1 MRISISTAVTA
12 TGLALIAGVLLTLL
26 TGAEALNR
34 LKVNGP
40 IYEDIIYSKD
50 LIADILPPPLYVI
63 ESYALA
69 NESTLHPDTLTVN
82 APRVKVLKEQ
92 YEERR
97 AYWKTTRLPDVLK
110 TKLLDDVLV
119 KGDDFWREMQGV
131 TLPALQANDRN
142 AIVASLSALRV
153 KFHRHEAA
161 VNELVEMGNLFGK
174 EKEAYAASQTSLL
187 QGASYGLGVFLIVL
201 CLASTLFTRR
211 RAIRPLGDMTEA
223 MTRMASGDLKDEP
236 PHLAR
241 QDEIG
246 AMAKALAIFR
256 DAGLSKRRLESEAE
270 EARQLSDRER
280 QQRERERL
288 ADADALRFAVE
299 QLGGG
304 LSQLAIGD
312 LSRSLDQP
320 FHPRFETLRKNFN
333 ESISTLRLTLRDVL
347 LETDH
352 LNRQGQDLRG
362 GADNL
367 ARRTEQQAAA
377 LEETAAALEQ
387 VTSTGKASVARIEDT
402 RNLVKDARTA
412 AVQSSA
418 VVGKAISAMH
428 RIETSSGE
436 IGSIIGTIEN
446 IAFQTNLLA
455 LNAGVEA
462 ARAGEAG
469 KGFAVVAQ
477 EVRELAQRSASAAK
491 DIKGLISTSNTQVQE
506 GVELVG
512 ETGRALE
519 TIVAEVQEINR
530 HVMAIVEA
538 AQEQSSGLQQIN
550 TAVNQMDQD
559 TQKNAAMVEETTA
572 ASHGLAREASSLN
585 QLLGQFKLSAT
596 FEAPIR
602 AATPAERPA
611 ASPARALGRKLATAF
626 SGNAAVKQDW
636 VEF

>member
-1 MRISISTAVTA
+1 MRISISAAVTA
-12 TGLALIAGVLLTLL
+12 TGIALIAGVLVTLV
-26 TGAEALNR
+26 TGAGALNR

-69 NESTLHPDTLTVN
+69 NESTLHPDTLAVN

-131 TLPALQANDRN
+131 TLPALQANDRE
-142 AIVASLSALRV
+142 ALFKSLSALRI

-161 VNELVEMGNLFGK
+161 VNELVEMGNVFGK
-174 EKEAYAASQTSLL
+174 EKEVYAASQTSLL

-246 AMAKALAIFR
+246 AMAKALAVFR
-256 DAGLSKRRLESEAE
+256 DAGLAKRQLETEAE
-270 EARQLSDRER
+270 DARHLSDRER

-347 LETDH
+347 SETDH

-428 RIETSSGE
+428 RIETASGE

-477 EVRELAQRSASAAK
+477 EVRELAQRSAAAANE
-491 DIKGLISTSNTQVQE
+491 IKQLVARSGQEVTGGVDLVQSTGTVLAEIEAVVSRIDLNIDSIATAAREQSVGLS
-506 GVELVG
+506 
-512 ETGRALE
+512 
-519 TIVAEVQEINR
+519 EINTS
-530 HVMAIVEA
+530 V
-538 AQEQSSGLQQIN
+538 N
-550 TAVNQMDQD
+550 TLDQM
-559 TQKNAAMVEETTA
+559 TQHNAAMVEET
-572 ASHGLAREASSLN
+572 N
-585 QLLGQFKLSAT
+585 
-596 FEAPIR
+596 
-602 AATPAERPA
+602 AATQNLAEA
-611 ASPARALGRKLATAF
+611 AHTLATLAGRF
-626 SGNAAVKQDW
+626 HIGGNGQAAMRHAA
-636 VEF
+636 

>member
-69 NESTLHPDTLTVN
+69 NESTLHPDTLAVN
-82 APRVKVLKEQ
+82 APRMKVLKEQ

-97 AYWKTTRLPDVLK
+97 AYWKTTTLPDVLK

-119 KGDDFWREMQGV
+119 KGDDFWREMLGV
-131 TLPALQANDRN
+131 TLPALQANDRD
-142 AIVASLSALRV
+142 AIVASLSALRI

-161 VNELVEMGNLFGK
+161 VNELVEMGNVFGK
-174 EKEAYAASQTSLL
+174 EKEAYAASQTGLL
-187 QGASYGLGVFLIVL
+187 QGASYGLGIFLILL
-201 CLASTLFTRR
+201 CIASTLFTRR
-211 RAIRPLGDMTEA
+211 RAIRPLNDMTNA
-223 MTRMASGDLKDEP
+223 MTKMADGDLKDEP

-246 AMAKALAIFR
+246 AMAKALAVFR
-256 DAGLSKRRLESEAE
+256 DAGLAKRQLETEAE
-270 EARQLSDRER
+270 DARQLSDRER

-347 LETDH
+347 SETDH

-387 VTSTGKASVARIEDT
+387 VTSTGKASVARIEDART
-402 RNLVKDARTA
+402 LVKDARNA
-412 AVQSSA
+412 AVHSSQ
-418 VVGKAISAMH
+418 VVGKAISAMQ
-428 RIETSSGE
+428 RIETASGE
-436 IGSIIGTIEN
+436 IGSIIGAIEN

-477 EVRELAQRSASAAK
+477 EVRELAQRSAAAANE
-491 DIKGLISTSNTQVQE
+491 IKQLVAKSGQEVAGGVDLVQSTGTVLAEIEAIVSRIDLNIDSIATAAREQSVGLS
-506 GVELVG
+506 
-512 ETGRALE
+512 
-519 TIVAEVQEINR
+519 EINTS
-530 HVMAIVEA
+530 V
-538 AQEQSSGLQQIN
+538 N
-550 TAVNQMDQD
+550 TLDQM
-559 TQKNAAMVEETTA
+559 TQHNAAMVEETNA
-572 ASHGLAREASSLN
+572 ATQNLAEAARTLASLAGRFDIGAN
-585 QLLGQFKLSAT
+585 GPAAT
-596 FEAPIR
+596 RR
-602 AATPAERPA
+602 AA
-611 ASPARALGRKLATAF
+611 
-626 SGNAAVKQDW
+626 
-636 VEF
+636 

>member
-201 CLASTLFTRR
+201 CIASTLFTRR

-256 DAGLSKRRLESEAE
+256 DAGLAKRQLETEAE
-270 EARQLSDRER
+270 DARQSSDRER

-347 LETDH
+347 SETDH

-428 RIETSSGE
+428 RIETASGE

-477 EVRELAQRSASAAK
+477 EVRELAQRSAAAANE
-491 DIKGLISTSNTQVQE
+491 IKQLVAKSGQEVTGGVDLVQSTGTVLAEIEAAVSRIDLNIDSIATAAREQSVGLS
-506 GVELVG
+506 
-512 ETGRALE
+512 
-519 TIVAEVQEINR
+519 EINTS
-530 HVMAIVEA
+530 V
-538 AQEQSSGLQQIN
+538 N
-550 TAVNQMDQD
+550 TLDQM
-559 TQKNAAMVEETTA
+559 TQHNAAMVEETNA
-572 ASHGLAREASSLN
+572 ATQNLAEAARTLASLAGRFDIGAN
-585 QLLGQFKLSAT
+585 GPAAT
-596 FEAPIR
+596 RR
-602 AATPAERPA
+602 AA
-611 ASPARALGRKLATAF
+611 
-626 SGNAAVKQDW
+626 
-636 VEF
+636 

>member
-69 NESTLHPDTLTVN
+69 NESTLHPDTLAVN
-82 APRVKVLKEQ
+82 APRMKVLKEQ

-142 AIVASLSALRV
+142 AILASLSALRV

-161 VNELVEMGNLFGK
+161 VNELVEMGNVFGK

-387 VTSTGKASVARIEDT
+387 VTSTGKASVARIEET

-477 EVRELAQRSASAAK
+477 EVRELAQRSAAAANE
-491 DIKGLISTSNTQVQE
+491 IKQLVARSGQEVTGGVDLVQSTGAVLAEIEAVVSRIDLNIDSIATAAREQSVGLS
-506 GVELVG
+506 
-512 ETGRALE
+512 
-519 TIVAEVQEINR
+519 EINTS
-530 HVMAIVEA
+530 V
-538 AQEQSSGLQQIN
+538 N
-550 TAVNQMDQD
+550 TLDQM
-559 TQKNAAMVEETTA
+559 TQHNAAMVEETNA
-572 ASHGLAREASSLN
+572 ATQNLAEAARTLASLAGRFDIGAN
-585 QLLGQFKLSAT
+585 GPAAT
-596 FEAPIR
+596 RR
-602 AATPAERPA
+602 AA
-611 ASPARALGRKLATAF
+611 
-626 SGNAAVKQDW
+626 
-636 VEF
+636 

>member
-69 NESTLHPDTLTVN
+69 NESTLHPDTLAVN

-142 AIVASLSALRV
+142 AIVASLSALRI
-153 KFHRHEAA
+153 KFHCHEAA
-161 VNELVEMGNLFGK
+161 VNELVEMGNVFGK

-187 QGASYGLGVFLIVL
+187 QGASYGLGVFLILL
-201 CLASTLFTRR
+201 CIASTLFTRR

-246 AMAKALAIFR
+246 AMAKALAVFR
-256 DAGLSKRRLESEAE
+256 DAGLAKRQLETEAE
-270 EARQLSDRER
+270 DARQLSDRER

-288 ADADALRFAVE
+288 TDADALRFAVE

-347 LETDH
+347 SETDH

-428 RIETSSGE
+428 RIETASGE

-477 EVRELAQRSASAAK
+477 EVRELAQRSAAAANE
-491 DIKGLISTSNTQVQE
+491 IKLLVARSGQEVTGGVDLVQSTGVVLAEIEAVVSRIDLNIDSIATAAREQSVGLS
-506 GVELVG
+506 
-512 ETGRALE
+512 
-519 TIVAEVQEINR
+519 EINTS
-530 HVMAIVEA
+530 V
-538 AQEQSSGLQQIN
+538 N
-550 TAVNQMDQD
+550 TLDQM
-559 TQKNAAMVEETTA
+559 TQHNAAMVEET
-572 ASHGLAREASSLN
+572 N
-585 QLLGQFKLSAT
+585 
-596 FEAPIR
+596 
-602 AATPAERPA
+602 AATQNLAEA
-611 ASPARALGRKLATAF
+611 AHTLATLAGRF
-626 SGNAAVKQDW
+626 HIGGNGQAAMRHAA
-636 VEF
+636 

>member
-69 NESTLHPDTLTVN
+69 NESTLHPDTLAVN

-131 TLPALQANDRN
+131 TLPALEANDRN

-246 AMAKALAIFR
+246 AMAKALAVFR
-256 DAGLSKRRLESEAE
+256 DAGLAKRQLETEAE
-270 EARQLSDRER
+270 NARQLSDRER

-347 LETDH
+347 SETDH

-428 RIETSSGE
+428 RIETASGE

-477 EVRELAQRSASAAK
+477 EVRELAQRSAAAANE
-491 DIKGLISTSNTQVQE
+491 IKQLVARSGQEVTGGVDLVQSTGAVLAEIEAVVSRIDLNIDSIATAAREQSVGLS
-506 GVELVG
+506 
-512 ETGRALE
+512 
-519 TIVAEVQEINR
+519 EINTS
-530 HVMAIVEA
+530 V
-538 AQEQSSGLQQIN
+538 N
-550 TAVNQMDQD
+550 TLDQM
-559 TQKNAAMVEETTA
+559 TQHNAAMVEET
-572 ASHGLAREASSLN
+572 N
-585 QLLGQFKLSAT
+585 
-596 FEAPIR
+596 
-602 AATPAERPA
+602 AATQNLAEA
-611 ASPARALGRKLATAF
+611 AHALATLAGRF
-626 SGNAAVKQDW
+626 HIGGNEQAAMRHAA
-636 VEF
+636 

>member
-69 NESTLHPDTLTVN
+69 NESTLHPDTLAVN

-142 AIVASLSALRV
+142 AILASLSALRV

-161 VNELVEMGNLFGK
+161 VNELVEMGNVFGK

-211 RAIRPLGDMTEA
+211 RAIRPLGNMTEA

-246 AMAKALAIFR
+246 AMAKALAVFR
-256 DAGLSKRRLESEAE
+256 DAGLAKRQLETEAE
-270 EARQLSDRER
+270 DARQLSDRER

-347 LETDH
+347 SETDH

-362 GADNL
+362 GAENL

-387 VTSTGKASVARIEDT
+387 VTSTGKASVERIEDART
-402 RNLVKDARTA
+402 LVKDARNA
-412 AVQSSA
+412 AVHSSQ
-418 VVGKAISAMH
+418 VVGKAISAMQ
-428 RIETSSGE
+428 RIETASGE
-436 IGSIIGTIEN
+436 IGSIIGAIEN

-477 EVRELAQRSASAAK
+477 EVRELAQRSAAAANE
-491 DIKGLISTSNTQVQE
+491 IKQLVAKSGQEVAGGVDLVQSTGAVLAEIEAVVSRIDLNIDSIATAAREQSVGLS
-506 GVELVG
+506 
-512 ETGRALE
+512 
-519 TIVAEVQEINR
+519 EINTS
-530 HVMAIVEA
+530 V
-538 AQEQSSGLQQIN
+538 N
-550 TAVNQMDQD
+550 TLDQM
-559 TQKNAAMVEETTA
+559 TQHNAAMVEETNAATQNLAETA
-572 ASHGLAREASSLN
+572 RTLASLAGRFDIGAN
-585 QLLGQFKLSAT
+585 GPAAT
-596 FEAPIR
+596 RR
-602 AATPAERPA
+602 AA
-611 ASPARALGRKLATAF
+611 
-626 SGNAAVKQDW
+626 
-636 VEF
+636 

>member
-69 NESTLHPDTLTVN
+69 NESTLHPDTLAVN

-223 MTRMASGDLKDEP
+223 MTRMASGDLKEEP

-256 DAGLSKRRLESEAE
+256 DAGIAKRQLETEAE
-270 EARQLSDRER
+270 DARQLSDRER

-347 LETDH
+347 SETDH

-428 RIETSSGE
+428 RIETASGE

-477 EVRELAQRSASAAK
+477 EVRELAQRSAAAANE
-491 DIKGLISTSNTQVQE
+491 IKQLVARSGQEVTGGVDLVQSTGVVLAEIEAVVSRIDLNIDSIATAAREQSVGLS
-506 GVELVG
+506 
-512 ETGRALE
+512 
-519 TIVAEVQEINR
+519 EINTS
-530 HVMAIVEA
+530 V
-538 AQEQSSGLQQIN
+538 N
-550 TAVNQMDQD
+550 TLDQM
-559 TQKNAAMVEETTA
+559 TQHNAAMVEET
-572 ASHGLAREASSLN
+572 N
-585 QLLGQFKLSAT
+585 
-596 FEAPIR
+596 
-602 AATPAERPA
+602 AATQNLAEA
-611 ASPARALGRKLATAF
+611 AHTLATLAGRF
-626 SGNAAVKQDW
+626 HIGGNGQAAMRHAA
-636 VEF
+636 

>member
-69 NESTLHPDTLTVN
+69 NESTLHPDTLAVN
-82 APRVKVLKEQ
+82 APRMKVLKEQ

-97 AYWKTTRLPDVLK
+97 AYWKTTTLPDVLK

-119 KGDDFWREMQGV
+119 KGDDFWREMLGV
-131 TLPALQANDRN
+131 TLPALQANDRD
-142 AIVASLSALRV
+142 AIVASLSALRI

-161 VNELVEMGNLFGK
+161 VNELVEMGNVFGK
-174 EKEAYAASQTSLL
+174 VKEAYAASQTGLL
-187 QGASYGLGVFLIVL
+187 QGASYGLGIFLILL
-201 CLASTLFTRR
+201 CIASTLFTRR
-211 RAIRPLGDMTEA
+211 RAIRPLNDMTNA
-223 MTRMASGDLKDEP
+223 MTKMADGDLKDEP

-246 AMAKALAIFR
+246 AMAKALAVFR
-256 DAGLSKRRLESEAE
+256 DAGLAKRQLETEAE
-270 EARQLSDRER
+270 DARQLSDRER

-347 LETDH
+347 SETDH

-387 VTSTGKASVARIEDT
+387 VTSTGKASVARIEDART
-402 RNLVKDARTA
+402 LVKDARNA
-412 AVQSSA
+412 AVHSSQ
-418 VVGKAISAMH
+418 VVGKAISAMQ
-428 RIETSSGE
+428 RIETASGE
-436 IGSIIGTIEN
+436 IGSIIGAIEN

-477 EVRELAQRSASAAK
+477 EVRELAQRSAAAANE
-491 DIKGLISTSNTQVQE
+491 IKQLVAKSGQEVAGGVDLVQSTGTVLAEIEAIVSRIDLNIDSIATAAREQSVGLS
-506 GVELVG
+506 
-512 ETGRALE
+512 
-519 TIVAEVQEINR
+519 EINTS
-530 HVMAIVEA
+530 V
-538 AQEQSSGLQQIN
+538 N
-550 TAVNQMDQD
+550 TLDQM
-559 TQKNAAMVEETTA
+559 TQHNAAMVEETNA
-572 ASHGLAREASSLN
+572 ATQNLAEAARTLASLAGRFDIGAN
-585 QLLGQFKLSAT
+585 GPAAT
-596 FEAPIR
+596 RR
-602 AATPAERPA
+602 AA
-611 ASPARALGRKLATAF
+611 
-626 SGNAAVKQDW
+626 
-636 VEF
+636 

>member
-1 MRISISTAVTA
+1 MRISISAAVTA
-12 TGLALIAGVLLTLL
+12 TGIALIAGVLVTLV
-26 TGAEALNR
+26 TGAGALNR

-69 NESTLHPDTLTVN
+69 NESTLHPDTLAVN
-82 APRVKVLKEQ
+82 APRVKVLKDQ

-119 KGDDFWREMQGV
+119 KGDDFWREMLGV
-131 TLPALQANDRN
+131 TLPALQANDRE
-142 AIVASLSALRV
+142 ALFKSLSALRI

-161 VNELVEMGNLFGK
+161 VNELVEMGNVFGK

-187 QGASYGLGVFLIVL
+187 QGASYGLGVFLILL
-201 CLASTLFTRR
+201 CIASTLFTRR

-223 MTRMASGDLKDEP
+223 MTRMASGDIKDEP

-246 AMAKALAIFR
+246 AMAKALAVFR
-256 DAGLSKRRLESEAE
+256 DAGLAKRQLETEAE
-270 EARQLSDRER
+270 DARQLSDRER

-347 LETDH
+347 SETDH
-352 LNRQGQDLRG
+352 LNRQGQELRG

-377 LEETAAALEQ
+377 LEETAAALDQ

-428 RIETSSGE
+428 RIETASGE

-477 EVRELAQRSASAAK
+477 EVRELAQRSAAAANE
-491 DIKGLISTSNTQVQE
+491 IKQLVAKSGQEVAGGVDLVQSTGAVLAEIEAVVSRIDLNIDSIATAAREQSVGLS
-506 GVELVG
+506 
-512 ETGRALE
+512 
-519 TIVAEVQEINR
+519 EINTS
-530 HVMAIVEA
+530 V
-538 AQEQSSGLQQIN
+538 N
-550 TAVNQMDQD
+550 TLDQM
-559 TQKNAAMVEETTA
+559 TQHNAAMVEETNAATQNLAETA
-572 ASHGLAREASSLN
+572 RTLASLAGRFDIGAN
-585 QLLGQFKLSAT
+585 GPAAT
-596 FEAPIR
+596 RR
-602 AATPAERPA
+602 AA
-611 ASPARALGRKLATAF
+611 
-626 SGNAAVKQDW
+626 
-636 VEF
+636 

>member
-69 NESTLHPDTLTVN
+69 NESTLHPDTLAVN

-142 AIVASLSALRV
+142 AILASLSALRV

-161 VNELVEMGNLFGK
+161 VNELVEMGNVFGK

-187 QGASYGLGVFLIVL
+187 QGASYGLGVFLILL
-201 CLASTLFTRR
+201 CIASTLFTRR

-256 DAGLSKRRLESEAE
+256 DAGLAKRRLESEAE

-347 LETDH
+347 SETDH

-377 LEETAAALEQ
+377 LEETAAALDQ
-387 VTSTGKASVARIEDT
+387 VTSTGKASVERIEDART
-402 RNLVKDARTA
+402 LVKDARNA
-412 AVQSSA
+412 AVHSSQ
-418 VVGKAISAMH
+418 VVGKAISAMQ
-428 RIETSSGE
+428 RIETASGE
-436 IGSIIGTIEN
+436 IGSIIGAIEN

-477 EVRELAQRSASAAK
+477 EVRELAQRSAAAANE
-491 DIKGLISTSNTQVQE
+491 IKQLVAKSGQEVAGGVDLVQSTGTVLAEIEAIVSRIDLNIDSIATAAREQSVGLS
-506 GVELVG
+506 
-512 ETGRALE
+512 
-519 TIVAEVQEINR
+519 EINTS
-530 HVMAIVEA
+530 V
-538 AQEQSSGLQQIN
+538 N
-550 TAVNQMDQD
+550 TLDQM
-559 TQKNAAMVEETTA
+559 TQHNAAMVEETNA
-572 ASHGLAREASSLN
+572 ATQNLAEAARTLASLAGRFDIGAN
-585 QLLGQFKLSAT
+585 GPAAT
-596 FEAPIR
+596 RR
-602 AATPAERPA
+602 AA
-611 ASPARALGRKLATAF
+611 
-626 SGNAAVKQDW
+626 
-636 VEF
+636 

>member
-69 NESTLHPDTLTVN
+69 NESTLHPDTLAVN
-82 APRVKVLKEQ
+82 APRMKVLKEQ

-223 MTRMASGDLKDEP
+223 MTRMASGDLKDKP

-246 AMAKALAIFR
+246 AMAKALAVFR
-256 DAGLSKRRLESEAE
+256 DAGLSKRQLETEAE
-270 EARQLSDRER
+270 DARQLSDRER

-347 LETDH
+347 SETDH

-362 GADNL
+362 GAENL

-387 VTSTGKASVARIEDT
+387 VTSTGRASVARIEDT

-428 RIETSSGE
+428 RIETASGE

-477 EVRELAQRSASAAK
+477 EVRELAQRSAAAANE
-491 DIKGLISTSNTQVQE
+491 IKQLVARSDQEVTGGVDLVQSTGTVLAEIEAIVSRIDLNIDSIATAAREQSVGLS
-506 GVELVG
+506 
-512 ETGRALE
+512 
-519 TIVAEVQEINR
+519 EINTS
-530 HVMAIVEA
+530 V
-538 AQEQSSGLQQIN
+538 N
-550 TAVNQMDQD
+550 TLDQM
-559 TQKNAAMVEETTA
+559 TQHNAAMVEETNAATQNLAETA
-572 ASHGLAREASSLN
+572 RTLASLAGRFDIGAN
-585 QLLGQFKLSAT
+585 GPAAT
-596 FEAPIR
+596 RR
-602 AATPAERPA
+602 AA
-611 ASPARALGRKLATAF
+611 
-626 SGNAAVKQDW
+626 
-636 VEF
+636 

>member
-1 MRISISTAVTA
+1 MRISISAAVTA
-12 TGLALIAGVLLTLL
+12 TGIVLIAGVILTLA
-26 TGAEALNR
+26 TGAGALNR

-69 NESTLHPDTLTVN
+69 NESTLHPDTLAVN
-82 APRVKVLKEQ
+82 APRLKVLKDQ

-97 AYWKTTRLPDVLK
+97 AYWKTTTLPDSLK
-110 TKLLDDVLV
+110 TKLLDDVLI
-119 KGDDFWREMQGV
+119 KGDDFWREMQDV

-142 AIVASLSALRV
+142 AIVASLSALRL

-161 VNELVEMGNLFGK
+161 VNELVAMGNVFGK
-174 EKEAYAASQTSLL
+174 EKEAFAASQTSLL
-187 QGASYGLGVFLIVL
+187 QGASYGLGVFLILL
-201 CLASTLFTRR
+201 CIASTLFTRR
-211 RAIRPLGDMTEA
+211 RAIRPLGDMTNA
-223 MTRMASGDLKDEP
+223 MTKMADGDLKDAP
-236 PHLAR
+236 PHLVR

-256 DAGLSKRRLESEAE
+256 DAGLAKRRLESEAE
-270 EARQLSDRER
+270 EARQSSDRER
-280 QQRERERL
+280 QERERERL

-299 QLGGG
+299 QLGSG
-304 LSQLAIGD
+304 LSQLATGD

-320 FHPRFETLRKNFN
+320 FHPRFETLRQNFN

-347 LETDH
+347 SETDH

-387 VTSTGKASVARIEDT
+387 VTSTGKAAVERIEDA
-402 RNLVKDARTA
+402 RNLVKDARNA
-412 AVQSSA
+412 AVHSSQ
-418 VVGKAISAMH
+418 VVGKAITAMH
-428 RIETSSGE
+428 RIETASGE
-436 IGSIIGTIEN
+436 IGSIIGAIDN

-477 EVRELAQRSASAAK
+477 EVRELAQRSAAAANE
-491 DIKGLISTSNTQVQE
+491 IKQLVAKSGQEVADGVDLVQSTGAVLAEIEAVVSRIDLNIDSIATAAREQSVGLS
-506 GVELVG
+506 
-512 ETGRALE
+512 
-519 TIVAEVQEINR
+519 EINTS
-530 HVMAIVEA
+530 V
-538 AQEQSSGLQQIN
+538 N
-550 TAVNQMDQD
+550 TLDQM
-559 TQKNAAMVEETTA
+559 TQHNAAMVEETNAATQNLAEAAHTLASLAGRFDIGANGHTA
-572 ASHGLAREASSLN
+572 TR
-585 QLLGQFKLSAT
+585 
-596 FEAPIR
+596 R
-602 AATPAERPA
+602 AA
-611 ASPARALGRKLATAF
+611 
-626 SGNAAVKQDW
+626 
-636 VEF
+636 

>member
-69 NESTLHPDTLTVN
+69 NESTLHPDTLAVN

-97 AYWKTTRLPDVLK
+97 AYWKTTRLPDFLK

-142 AIVASLSALRV
+142 AILASLSALRV

-161 VNELVEMGNLFGK
+161 VNELVEMGNVFGK
-174 EKEAYAASQTSLL
+174 EKEAYAASQTDLL

-201 CLASTLFTRR
+201 CIASTLFTRR
-211 RAIRPLGDMTEA
+211 RAIRPLNDMTNA
-223 MTRMASGDLKDEP
+223 MTKMADGDLKDEP

-246 AMAKALAIFR
+246 AMAKALAVFR
-256 DAGLSKRRLESEAE
+256 DAGLAKRQLETEAE
-270 EARQLSDRER
+270 DARQLSDRER
-280 QQRERERL
+280 QERERERL

-347 LETDH
+347 SETDH
-352 LNRQGQDLRG
+352 LNRQGQELRG

-377 LEETAAALEQ
+377 LEETAAALDQ
-387 VTSTGKASVARIEDT
+387 VTSTGKASVERIEDART
-402 RNLVKDARTA
+402 LVKDARNA
-412 AVQSSA
+412 AVHSSQ
-418 VVGKAISAMH
+418 VVGKAISAMQ
-428 RIETSSGE
+428 RIETASGE
-436 IGSIIGTIEN
+436 IGSIIGAIEN

-477 EVRELAQRSASAAK
+477 EVRELAQRSAAAANE
-491 DIKGLISTSNTQVQE
+491 IKQLVAKSGQEVAGGVDLVQSTGTVLAEIEAIVSRIDLNIDSIATAAREQSVGLS
-506 GVELVG
+506 
-512 ETGRALE
+512 
-519 TIVAEVQEINR
+519 EINTS
-530 HVMAIVEA
+530 V
-538 AQEQSSGLQQIN
+538 N
-550 TAVNQMDQD
+550 TLDQM
-559 TQKNAAMVEETTA
+559 TQHNAAMVEETNAATQNLAETA
-572 ASHGLAREASSLN
+572 RTLASLAGRFDIGAN
-585 QLLGQFKLSAT
+585 GPAAT
-596 FEAPIR
+596 RR
-602 AATPAERPA
+602 AA
-611 ASPARALGRKLATAF
+611 
-626 SGNAAVKQDW
+626 
-636 VEF
+636 

>member
-1 MRISISTAVTA
+1 MRISISAAVTA
-12 TGLALIAGVLLTLL
+12 TGIALIAGVLVTLV
-26 TGAEALNR
+26 TGAGALNR

-69 NESTLHPDTLTVN
+69 NESTLHPDTLAVN
-82 APRVKVLKEQ
+82 APRVKVLKDQ

-131 TLPALQANDRN
+131 TLPALQANDRD

-256 DAGLSKRRLESEAE
+256 DAGLSKRQLETEAE

-347 LETDH
+347 SETDH
-352 LNRQGQDLRG
+352 LNRQGQELRG

-377 LEETAAALEQ
+377 LEETAAALDQ
-387 VTSTGKASVARIEDT
+387 VTSTGKASVERIEDART
-402 RNLVKDARTA
+402 LVKDARNA
-412 AVQSSA
+412 AVHSSQ
-418 VVGKAISAMH
+418 VVGKAISAMQ
-428 RIETSSGE
+428 RIETASGE
-436 IGSIIGTIEN
+436 IGSIIGAIEN

-477 EVRELAQRSASAAK
+477 EVRELAQRSAAAANE
-491 DIKGLISTSNTQVQE
+491 IKQLVAKSGQEVAGGVDLVQSTGAVLAEIEAVVSRIDLNIDSIATAAREQSVGLS
-506 GVELVG
+506 
-512 ETGRALE
+512 
-519 TIVAEVQEINR
+519 EINTS
-530 HVMAIVEA
+530 V
-538 AQEQSSGLQQIN
+538 N
-550 TAVNQMDQD
+550 TLDQM
-559 TQKNAAMVEETTA
+559 TQHNAAMVEETNAATQNLAETA
-572 ASHGLAREASSLN
+572 RTLASLAGRFDIGAN
-585 QLLGQFKLSAT
+585 GPAAT
-596 FEAPIR
+596 RR
-602 AATPAERPA
+602 AA
-611 ASPARALGRKLATAF
+611 
-626 SGNAAVKQDW
+626 
-636 VEF
+636 

>member
-1 MRISISTAVTA
+1 MRISISAAVTA
-12 TGLALIAGVLLTLL
+12 TGIALIAGVLVTLV
-26 TGAEALNR
+26 TGAGALNR

-69 NESTLHPDTLTVN
+69 NESTLHPDTLAVN
-82 APRVKVLKEQ
+82 APRMKVLKEQ

-142 AIVASLSALRV
+142 AILASLSALRI

-161 VNELVEMGNLFGK
+161 VNELVEMGNVFGK
-174 EKEAYAASQTSLL
+174 EKEAYAASQTGLL
-187 QGASYGLGVFLIVL
+187 QGASYGLGIFLILL
-201 CLASTLFTRR
+201 CIASTLFTRR
-211 RAIRPLGDMTEA
+211 RAIRPLNDMTNA
-223 MTRMASGDLKDEP
+223 MTKMADGDLKDEP

-256 DAGLSKRRLESEAE
+256 DAGLAKRQLETEAE
-270 EARQLSDRER
+270 DARQLSDRER

-347 LETDH
+347 SETDH

-428 RIETSSGE
+428 RIEAASGE

-477 EVRELAQRSASAAK
+477 EVRELAQRSAAAANE
-491 DIKGLISTSNTQVQE
+491 IKQLVARSGQEVTGGVDLVQSTGAVLAEIEAVVSRIDLNIDSIATAAREQSVGLS
-506 GVELVG
+506 
-512 ETGRALE
+512 
-519 TIVAEVQEINR
+519 EINTS
-530 HVMAIVEA
+530 V
-538 AQEQSSGLQQIN
+538 N
-550 TAVNQMDQD
+550 TLDQM
-559 TQKNAAMVEETTA
+559 TQHNAAMVEET
-572 ASHGLAREASSLN
+572 N
-585 QLLGQFKLSAT
+585 
-596 FEAPIR
+596 
-602 AATPAERPA
+602 AATQNLAEA
-611 ASPARALGRKLATAF
+611 ARTLATLAGRF
-626 SGNAAVKQDW
+626 HIGGNGQAPMRHAA
-636 VEF
+636 

>member
-69 NESTLHPDTLTVN
+69 NESALHPDTLAVN
-82 APRVKVLKEQ
+82 APRMKVLKEQ

-97 AYWKTTRLPDVLK
+97 AYWKTTTLPASLK
-110 TKLLDDVLV
+110 SKLLDDVLV

-153 KFHRHEAA
+153 KFHQHEAA
-161 VNELVEMGNLFGK
+161 VNELVEMGNVFGK
-174 EKEAYAASQTSLL
+174 QKEAYAASQTSLL
-187 QGASYGLGVFLIVL
+187 QGASYGLGVFLILL
-201 CLASTLFTRR
+201 CIASTLFIRR
-211 RAIRPLGDMTEA
+211 RAIRPLGDMTNA
-223 MTRMASGDLKDEP
+223 MTKMADGDLRDEP
-236 PHLAR
+236 PHLGR

-246 AMAKALAIFR
+246 AMAKALAVFR
-256 DAGLSKRRLESEAE
+256 DAGLAKRRLEAQAD
-270 EARQLSDRER
+270 EARQMSDRER
-280 QQRERERL
+280 QERERERL

-299 QLGGG
+299 QLGNG
-304 LSQLAIGD
+304 LSQLATGD

-320 FHPRFETLRKNFN
+320 FHPRFETLRQNFN

-347 LETDH
+347 SETDH

-387 VTSTGKASVARIEDT
+387 VNATGKASVERIEDA
-402 RNLVKDARTA
+402 RNLVKDARDA
-412 AVQSSA
+412 AVHSSQ

-428 RIETSSGE
+428 RIETVSGE

-477 EVRELAQRSASAAK
+477 EVRELAQRSAAAANEIK
-491 DIKGLISTSNTQVQE
+491 QLVARSGQEVAGGVDLVQSTGTVLAQIEAVVSRIDINIDSIATAAREQSVGLS
-506 GVELVG
+506 
-512 ETGRALE
+512 
-519 TIVAEVQEINR
+519 EINTS
-530 HVMAIVEA
+530 V
-538 AQEQSSGLQQIN
+538 N
-550 TAVNQMDQD
+550 TLDQM
-559 TQKNAAMVEETTA
+559 TQHNAAMVEETNAATQNLAETA
-572 ASHGLAREASSLN
+572 HALASLA
-585 QLLGQFKLSAT
+585 GQFDIGSAGQAAT
-596 FEAPIR
+596 RR
-602 AATPAERPA
+602 AA
-611 ASPARALGRKLATAF
+611 
-626 SGNAAVKQDW
+626 
-636 VEF
+636 

>member
-69 NESTLHPDTLTVN
+69 NESTLHPDTLAVN

-347 LETDH
+347 SETDH
-352 LNRQGQDLRG
+352 LNRQGQELRG

-377 LEETAAALEQ
+377 LEETAAALDQ
-387 VTSTGKASVARIEDT
+387 VTSTGKASVERIEDART
-402 RNLVKDARTA
+402 LVKDARNA
-412 AVQSSA
+412 AVHSSQ
-418 VVGKAISAMH
+418 VVGKAISAMQ
-428 RIETSSGE
+428 RIETASGE
-436 IGSIIGTIEN
+436 IGSIIGAIEN

-477 EVRELAQRSASAAK
+477 EVRELAQRSAAAANE
-491 DIKGLISTSNTQVQE
+491 IKQLVAKSGQEVAGGVDLVQSTGTVLAEIEAIVSRIDLNIDSIATAAREQSVGLS
-506 GVELVG
+506 
-512 ETGRALE
+512 
-519 TIVAEVQEINR
+519 EINTS
-530 HVMAIVEA
+530 V
-538 AQEQSSGLQQIN
+538 N
-550 TAVNQMDQD
+550 TLDQM
-559 TQKNAAMVEETTA
+559 TQHNAAMVEETNA
-572 ASHGLAREASSLN
+572 ATQNLAEAARTLASLAGRFDIGAN
-585 QLLGQFKLSAT
+585 GPAAT
-596 FEAPIR
+596 RR
-602 AATPAERPA
+602 AA
-611 ASPARALGRKLATAF
+611 
-626 SGNAAVKQDW
+626 
-636 VEF
+636 

>member
-142 AIVASLSALRV
+142 AILASLSALRI

-161 VNELVEMGNLFGK
+161 VNELVEMGNVFGK

-187 QGASYGLGVFLIVL
+187 QGASYGLGVFLILL

-246 AMAKALAIFR
+246 AMAKALAVFR

-347 LETDH
+347 SETDH

-477 EVRELAQRSASAAK
+477 EVRELAQRSAAAANE
-491 DIKGLISTSNTQVQE
+491 IKQLVARSGQEVTGGVDLVQSTGAVLAEIEAVVSRIDLNIDSIATAAREQSVGLS
-506 GVELVG
+506 
-512 ETGRALE
+512 
-519 TIVAEVQEINR
+519 EINTS
-530 HVMAIVEA
+530 V
-538 AQEQSSGLQQIN
+538 N
-550 TAVNQMDQD
+550 TLDQM
-559 TQKNAAMVEETTA
+559 TQHNAAMVEETNA
-572 ASHGLAREASSLN
+572 ATQNLAEAARTLASLAGRFDIGAN
-585 QLLGQFKLSAT
+585 GPAAT
-596 FEAPIR
+596 RR
-602 AATPAERPA
+602 AA
-611 ASPARALGRKLATAF
+611 
-626 SGNAAVKQDW
+626 
-636 VEF
+636 

>member
-119 KGDDFWREMQGV
+119 KGDDFWREMLGV
-131 TLPALQANDRN
+131 TLPALQANDRD
-142 AIVASLSALRV
+142 AIVASLSALRI

-161 VNELVEMGNLFGK
+161 VNELVEMGNVFGK
-174 EKEAYAASQTSLL
+174 EKEAYAASQTGLL
-187 QGASYGLGVFLIVL
+187 QGASYGLGIFLILL
-201 CLASTLFTRR
+201 CIASTLFTRR
-211 RAIRPLGDMTEA
+211 RAIRPLNDMTNA
-223 MTRMASGDLKDEP
+223 MTKMADGDLKEEP

-280 QQRERERL
+280 QERERERL

-304 LSQLAIGD
+304 LSQLANGD

-347 LETDH
+347 SETDH
-352 LNRQGQDLRG
+352 LNRQGQELRG

-377 LEETAAALEQ
+377 LEETAAALDQ
-387 VTSTGKASVARIEDT
+387 VTSTGKASVERIEDART
-402 RNLVKDARTA
+402 LVKDARNA
-412 AVQSSA
+412 AVHSSQ
-418 VVGKAISAMH
+418 VVGKAISAMQ
-428 RIETSSGE
+428 RIETASGE
-436 IGSIIGTIEN
+436 IGSIIGAIEN

-477 EVRELAQRSASAAK
+477 EVRELAQRSAAAANE
-491 DIKGLISTSNTQVQE
+491 IKQLVAKSGQEVAGGVDLVQSTGTVLAEIEAIVSRIDLNIDSIATAAREQSVGLS
-506 GVELVG
+506 
-512 ETGRALE
+512 
-519 TIVAEVQEINR
+519 EINTS
-530 HVMAIVEA
+530 V
-538 AQEQSSGLQQIN
+538 N
-550 TAVNQMDQD
+550 TLDQM
-559 TQKNAAMVEETTA
+559 TQHNAAMVEETNA
-572 ASHGLAREASSLN
+572 ATQNLAEAARTLASLAGRFDIGAN
-585 QLLGQFKLSAT
+585 GPAAT
-596 FEAPIR
+596 RR
-602 AATPAERPA
+602 AA
-611 ASPARALGRKLATAF
+611 
-626 SGNAAVKQDW
+626 
-636 VEF
+636 

>member
-69 NESTLHPDTLTVN
+69 NESTLHPDTLAVN

-142 AIVASLSALRV
+142 AILASLSALRV

-161 VNELVEMGNLFGK
+161 VNELVEMGNVFGK

-211 RAIRPLGDMTEA
+211 RAIRPLNDMTNA
-223 MTRMASGDLKDEP
+223 MTKMADGDLKEEP

-280 QQRERERL
+280 QERERERL

-304 LSQLAIGD
+304 LSQLANGD

-347 LETDH
+347 SETDH
-352 LNRQGQDLRG
+352 LNRQGQELRG

-377 LEETAAALEQ
+377 LEETAAALDQ
-387 VTSTGKASVARIEDT
+387 VTSTGKASVERIEDART
-402 RNLVKDARTA
+402 LVKDARNA
-412 AVQSSA
+412 AVHSSQ
-418 VVGKAISAMH
+418 VVGKAISAMQ
-428 RIETSSGE
+428 RIETASGE
-436 IGSIIGTIEN
+436 IGSIIGAIEN

-477 EVRELAQRSASAAK
+477 EVRELAQRSAAAANE
-491 DIKGLISTSNTQVQE
+491 IKQLVAKSGQEVAGGVDLVQSTGTVLAEIEAIVSRIDLNIDSIATAAREQSVGLS
-506 GVELVG
+506 
-512 ETGRALE
+512 
-519 TIVAEVQEINR
+519 EINTS
-530 HVMAIVEA
+530 V
-538 AQEQSSGLQQIN
+538 N
-550 TAVNQMDQD
+550 TLDQM
-559 TQKNAAMVEETTA
+559 TQHNAAMVEETNA
-572 ASHGLAREASSLN
+572 ATQNLAEAARTLASLAGRFDIGAN
-585 QLLGQFKLSAT
+585 GPAAT
-596 FEAPIR
+596 RR
-602 AATPAERPA
+602 AA
-611 ASPARALGRKLATAF
+611 
-626 SGNAAVKQDW
+626 
-636 VEF
+636 

>member
-69 NESTLHPDTLTVN
+69 NESTLHPDTLAVN

-246 AMAKALAIFR
+246 AMAKALAVFR
-256 DAGLSKRRLESEAE
+256 DAGLAKRQLETEAE

-312 LSRSLDQP
+312 LSRSLDRP

-347 LETDH
+347 SETDH

-428 RIETSSGE
+428 RIETASGE

-477 EVRELAQRSASAAK
+477 EVRELAQRSAAAANE
-491 DIKGLISTSNTQVQE
+491 IKQLVARSDQEVTGGVDLVQSTGEVLAEIEAVVSRIDLNIDSIATAAREQSVGLS
-506 GVELVG
+506 
-512 ETGRALE
+512 
-519 TIVAEVQEINR
+519 EINTS
-530 HVMAIVEA
+530 V
-538 AQEQSSGLQQIN
+538 N
-550 TAVNQMDQD
+550 TLDQM
-559 TQKNAAMVEETTA
+559 TQHNAAMVEETNA
-572 ASHGLAREASSLN
+572 ATQNLAEAARTLASLAGRFDIGAN
-585 QLLGQFKLSAT
+585 GPAAT
-596 FEAPIR
+596 RR
-602 AATPAERPA
+602 AA
-611 ASPARALGRKLATAF
+611 
-626 SGNAAVKQDW
+626 
-636 VEF
+636 

>member
-69 NESTLHPDTLTVN
+69 NESTLHPDTLAVN

-142 AIVASLSALRV
+142 AILASLSALRI

-161 VNELVEMGNLFGK
+161 VNELVEMGNVFGK

-280 QQRERERL
+280 RQRERERL

-347 LETDH
+347 SETDH

-387 VTSTGKASVARIEDT
+387 VTSTGKASVERIEDART
-402 RNLVKDARTA
+402 LVKDARNA
-412 AVQSSA
+412 AVHSSQ
-418 VVGKAISAMH
+418 VVGKAISAMQ
-428 RIETSSGE
+428 RIETASGE
-436 IGSIIGTIEN
+436 IGSIIGAIEN

-477 EVRELAQRSASAAK
+477 EVRELAQRSAAAANE
-491 DIKGLISTSNTQVQE
+491 IKQLVARSDQEVTGGVDLVQSTGEVLAEIEAVVSRIDLNIDSIATAAREQSVGLS
-506 GVELVG
+506 
-512 ETGRALE
+512 
-519 TIVAEVQEINR
+519 EINTS
-530 HVMAIVEA
+530 V
-538 AQEQSSGLQQIN
+538 N
-550 TAVNQMDQD
+550 TLDQM
-559 TQKNAAMVEETTA
+559 TQHNAAMVEETNA
-572 ASHGLAREASSLN
+572 ATQNLAEAARTLASLAGRFDIGAN
-585 QLLGQFKLSAT
+585 GPAAT
-596 FEAPIR
+596 RR
-602 AATPAERPA
+602 AA
-611 ASPARALGRKLATAF
+611 
-626 SGNAAVKQDW
+626 
-636 VEF
+636 

>member
-256 DAGLSKRRLESEAE
+256 DAGLAKRQLETEAE
-270 EARQLSDRER
+270 DARQLSDRER

-347 LETDH
+347 SETDH

-362 GADNL
+362 GAENL

-387 VTSTGKASVARIEDT
+387 VTSTGKASVERIEDART
-402 RNLVKDARTA
+402 LVKDARNA
-412 AVQSSA
+412 AVHSSQ

-428 RIETSSGE
+428 RIETASGE

-477 EVRELAQRSASAAK
+477 EVRELAQRSAAAANE
-491 DIKGLISTSNTQVQE
+491 IKQLVAKSGQEVAGGVDLVQSTGAVLAEIEAVVSRIDLNIDSIATAAREQSVGLS
-506 GVELVG
+506 
-512 ETGRALE
+512 
-519 TIVAEVQEINR
+519 EINTS
-530 HVMAIVEA
+530 V
-538 AQEQSSGLQQIN
+538 N
-550 TAVNQMDQD
+550 TLDQM
-559 TQKNAAMVEETTA
+559 TQHNAAMVEETNAATQNLAETA
-572 ASHGLAREASSLN
+572 RTLASLAGRFDIGAN
-585 QLLGQFKLSAT
+585 GPAAT
-596 FEAPIR
+596 RR
-602 AATPAERPA
+602 AA
-611 ASPARALGRKLATAF
+611 
-626 SGNAAVKQDW
+626 
-636 VEF
+636 

>member
-1 MRISISTAVTA
+1 MRISISAAVTA
-12 TGLALIAGVLLTLL
+12 TGIALIAGVLLTLA
-26 TGAEALNR
+26 TGAGALNR

-40 IYEDIIYSKD
+40 IYENIIYSKD

-69 NESTLHPDTLTVN
+69 NESTLHPDTLAVN
-82 APRVKVLKEQ
+82 APRMKVLKDQ

-97 AYWKTTRLPDVLK
+97 AYWKTTRLPDFLK

-119 KGDDFWREMQGV
+119 KGDDFWREMQSA
-131 TLPALQANDRN
+131 TLPALQGSDRN
-142 AIVASLSALRV
+142 AIVASLGALRV

-161 VNELVEMGNLFGK
+161 VNELVEMGNVFGK
-174 EKEAYAASQTSLL
+174 EQEAYAASQTSLL
-187 QGASYGLGVFLIVL
+187 QGASYGLGVFLILL
-201 CLASTLFTRR
+201 CIASTLFTRR

-223 MTRMASGDLKDEP
+223 MTRMAGGDLKDEP
-236 PHLAR
+236 PHLVR

-246 AMAKALAIFR
+246 AMAKALAVFR
-256 DAGLSKRRLESEAE
+256 DAGLAKRRLETEAE

-280 QQRERERL
+280 HERERERL

-304 LSQLAIGD
+304 LSQLATGD

-320 FHPRFETLRKNFN
+320 FHPRFETLRQNFN

-347 LETDH
+347 SETDH

-387 VTSTGKASVARIEDT
+387 VTSTGKAAVARIEDA
-402 RNLVKDARTA
+402 RNLVKDARNA
-412 AVQSSA
+412 AVHSST
-418 VVGKAISAMH
+418 VVGKAISAMN
-428 RIETSSGE
+428 RIETASGE

-477 EVRELAQRSASAAK
+477 EVRELAQRSAAAANE
-491 DIKGLISTSNTQVQE
+491 IKQLVARSGQEVTGGVDLVQSTGAVLAEIEAVVSRIDLNIDSIATAAREQSVGLS
-506 GVELVG
+506 
-512 ETGRALE
+512 
-519 TIVAEVQEINR
+519 EINTS
-530 HVMAIVEA
+530 V
-538 AQEQSSGLQQIN
+538 N
-550 TAVNQMDQD
+550 TLDQM
-559 TQKNAAMVEETTA
+559 TQHNAAMVEETNA
-572 ASHGLAREASSLN
+572 ATQNLAEAARNLASLAGRFHIGGS
-585 QLLGQFKLSAT
+585 GQA
-596 FEAPIR
+596 AIRR
-602 AATPAERPA
+602 AA
-611 ASPARALGRKLATAF
+611 
-626 SGNAAVKQDW
+626 
-636 VEF
+636 

>member
-1 MRISISTAVTA
+1 MRISISAAVTA
-12 TGLALIAGVLLTLL
+12 TGIALIAGVLVTLV
-26 TGAEALNR
+26 TGAGALNR

-69 NESTLHPDTLTVN
+69 NESTLHPDTLAVN

-142 AIVASLSALRV
+142 AILASLSALRV

-161 VNELVEMGNLFGK
+161 VNELVEMGNVFGK

-211 RAIRPLGDMTEA
+211 RAIRPLNDMTNA
-223 MTRMASGDLKDEP
+223 MTKMADGDLKEEP

-320 FHPRFETLRKNFN
+320 FHPRFEALRKNFN

-347 LETDH
+347 SETDH

-428 RIETSSGE
+428 RIETASGE

-477 EVRELAQRSASAAK
+477 EVRELAQRSAAAANE
-491 DIKGLISTSNTQVQE
+491 IKQLVARSGQEVTGGVDLVQSTGAVLAEIEAVVSRIDLNIDSIATAAREQSVGLS
-506 GVELVG
+506 
-512 ETGRALE
+512 
-519 TIVAEVQEINR
+519 EINTS
-530 HVMAIVEA
+530 V
-538 AQEQSSGLQQIN
+538 N
-550 TAVNQMDQD
+550 TLDQM
-559 TQKNAAMVEETTA
+559 TQHNAAMVEETNA
-572 ASHGLAREASSLN
+572 ATQNLAEAARTLASLAGRFDIGAN
-585 QLLGQFKLSAT
+585 GPAAT
-596 FEAPIR
+596 RR
-602 AATPAERPA
+602 AA
-611 ASPARALGRKLATAF
+611 
-626 SGNAAVKQDW
+626 
-636 VEF
+636 

>member
-69 NESTLHPDTLTVN
+69 NESTLHPDTLAVN

-256 DAGLSKRRLESEAE
+256 DAGLAKRQLETEAE
-270 EARQLSDRER
+270 DARQLSDRER

-347 LETDH
+347 SETDH

-428 RIETSSGE
+428 RIETASGE

-477 EVRELAQRSASAAK
+477 EVRELAQRSAAAANE
-491 DIKGLISTSNTQVQE
+491 IKQLVARSGQEVTGGVDLVQSTGTVLAEIEAVVSRIDLNIDSIATAAREQSVGLS
-506 GVELVG
+506 
-512 ETGRALE
+512 
-519 TIVAEVQEINR
+519 EINTS
-530 HVMAIVEA
+530 V
-538 AQEQSSGLQQIN
+538 N
-550 TAVNQMDQD
+550 TLDQM
-559 TQKNAAMVEETTA
+559 TQHNAAMVEETNA
-572 ASHGLAREASSLN
+572 ATQNLAEAARTLASLAGRFDIGAN
-585 QLLGQFKLSAT
+585 GPAAT
-596 FEAPIR
+596 RR
-602 AATPAERPA
+602 AA
-611 ASPARALGRKLATAF
+611 
-626 SGNAAVKQDW
+626 
-636 VEF
+636 

>member
-174 EKEAYAASQTSLL
+174 EKEAYAASQTGLL
-187 QGASYGLGVFLIVL
+187 QGASYGLGIFLILL
-201 CLASTLFTRR
+201 CIASTLFTRR
-211 RAIRPLGDMTEA
+211 RAIRPLNDMTNA
-223 MTRMASGDLKDEP
+223 MTKMADGDLKEEP

-246 AMAKALAIFR
+246 AMAKALAVFR
-256 DAGLSKRRLESEAE
+256 DAGLAKRQLETEAE
-270 EARQLSDRER
+270 DARQLSDRER

-347 LETDH
+347 SETDH

-377 LEETAAALEQ
+377 LDETAAALEQ

-428 RIETSSGE
+428 RIETASGE

-477 EVRELAQRSASAAK
+477 EVRELAQRSAAAANE
-491 DIKGLISTSNTQVQE
+491 IKQLVARSGQEVTGGVDLVQSTGAVLAEIEAVVSRIDLNIDSIATAAREQSVGLS
-506 GVELVG
+506 
-512 ETGRALE
+512 
-519 TIVAEVQEINR
+519 EINTS
-530 HVMAIVEA
+530 V
-538 AQEQSSGLQQIN
+538 N
-550 TAVNQMDQD
+550 TLDQM
-559 TQKNAAMVEETTA
+559 TQHNAAMVEET
-572 ASHGLAREASSLN
+572 N
-585 QLLGQFKLSAT
+585 
-596 FEAPIR
+596 
-602 AATPAERPA
+602 AATQNLAEA
-611 ASPARALGRKLATAF
+611 AHTLATLAGRF
-626 SGNAAVKQDW
+626 HIGGNGQAAMRHAA
-636 VEF
+636 

>member
-142 AIVASLSALRV
+142 AILASLSALRV

-161 VNELVEMGNLFGK
+161 VNELVEMGNVFGK

-187 QGASYGLGVFLIVL
+187 QGASYGLGVFLILL

-246 AMAKALAIFR
+246 AMAKALAVFR
-256 DAGLSKRRLESEAE
+256 DAGLSKRQLETEAE
-270 EARQLSDRER
+270 DARQLSDRER

-347 LETDH
+347 SETDH

-428 RIETSSGE
+428 RIETASGE

-477 EVRELAQRSASAAK
+477 EVRELAQRSAAAANE
-491 DIKGLISTSNTQVQE
+491 IKQLVAKSGQEVAGGVDLVQSTGTVLAEIEAVVSRIDLNIDSIATAAREQSVGLS
-506 GVELVG
+506 
-512 ETGRALE
+512 
-519 TIVAEVQEINR
+519 EINTS
-530 HVMAIVEA
+530 V
-538 AQEQSSGLQQIN
+538 N
-550 TAVNQMDQD
+550 TLDQM
-559 TQKNAAMVEETTA
+559 TQHNAAMVEETNA
-572 ASHGLAREASSLN
+572 ATQNLAEAARTLASLAGRFDIGAN
-585 QLLGQFKLSAT
+585 GPAAT
-596 FEAPIR
+596 RR
-602 AATPAERPA
+602 AA
-611 ASPARALGRKLATAF
+611 
-626 SGNAAVKQDW
+626 
-636 VEF
+636 

>member
-69 NESTLHPDTLTVN
+69 NESTLHPDTLAVN
-82 APRVKVLKEQ
+82 APRMKVLKEQ

-142 AIVASLSALRV
+142 AILASLSALRV

-161 VNELVEMGNLFGK
+161 VNELVEMGNVFGK

-477 EVRELAQRSASAAK
+477 EVRELAQRSAAAANE
-491 DIKGLISTSNTQVQE
+491 IKQLVARSGQEVTGGVDLVQSTGAVLAEIEAVVSRIDLNIDSIATAAREQSVGLS
-506 GVELVG
+506 
-512 ETGRALE
+512 
-519 TIVAEVQEINR
+519 EINTS
-530 HVMAIVEA
+530 V
-538 AQEQSSGLQQIN
+538 N
-550 TAVNQMDQD
+550 TLDQM
-559 TQKNAAMVEETTA
+559 TQHNAAMVEETNA
-572 ASHGLAREASSLN
+572 ATQNLAEAARTLASLAGRFDIGAN
-585 QLLGQFKLSAT
+585 GPAAT
-596 FEAPIR
+596 RR
-602 AATPAERPA
+602 AA
-611 ASPARALGRKLATAF
+611 
-626 SGNAAVKQDW
+626 
-636 VEF
+636 

>member
-69 NESTLHPDTLTVN
+69 NESTLHPDTLAVN

-161 VNELVEMGNLFGK
+161 VNELVEMGNVFGK

-246 AMAKALAIFR
+246 AMAKALAVFR
-256 DAGLSKRRLESEAE
+256 DAGLAKRQLETEAE

-347 LETDH
+347 SETDH
-352 LNRQGQDLRG
+352 LNRQ
-362 GADNL
+362 
-367 ARRTEQQAAA
+367 ARTCAAA
-377 LEETAAALEQ
+377 PTIWRAAPNSRPPHWKRRPPPSNRSPPPARL
-387 VTSTGKASVARIEDT
+387 VSRIEDA
-402 RNLVKDARTA
+402 RNLVKDARNAA
-412 AVQSSA
+412 AVHPH
-418 VVGKAISAMH
+418 VVGKAISACNGSRPH
-428 RIETSSGE
+428 PVKSAPSS
-436 IGSIIGTIEN
+436 
-446 IAFQTNLLA
+446 
-455 LNAGVEA
+455 
-462 ARAGEAG
+462 
-469 KGFAVVAQ
+469 AQ
-477 EVRELAQRSASAAK
+477 SKTLPSRP
-491 DIKGLISTSNTQVQE
+491 
-506 GVELVG
+506 
-512 ETGRALE
+512 
-519 TIVAEVQEINR
+519 
-530 HVMAIVEA
+530 
-538 AQEQSSGLQQIN
+538 
-550 TAVNQMDQD
+550 
-559 TQKNAAMVEETTA
+559 
-572 ASHGLAREASSLN
+572 
-585 QLLGQFKLSAT
+585 T
-596 FEAPIR
+596 FWR
-602 AATPAERPA
+602 
-611 ASPARALGRKLATAF
+611 
-626 SGNAAVKQDW
+626 
-636 VEF
+636 

>member
-142 AIVASLSALRV
+142 AILASLSALRI

-161 VNELVEMGNLFGK
+161 VNELVEMGNVFGK

-187 QGASYGLGVFLIVL
+187 QGASYGLGVFLILL

-246 AMAKALAIFR
+246 AMAKALAVFR

-333 ESISTLRLTLRDVL
+333 ESISTLRLTLREVL
-347 LETDH
+347 SETDH

-477 EVRELAQRSASAAK
+477 EVRELAQRSAAAANE
-491 DIKGLISTSNTQVQE
+491 IKQLVAKSGQEVAGGVDLVQSTGTVLAEIEAIVSRIDLNIDSIATAAREQSVGLS
-506 GVELVG
+506 
-512 ETGRALE
+512 
-519 TIVAEVQEINR
+519 EINTS
-530 HVMAIVEA
+530 V
-538 AQEQSSGLQQIN
+538 N
-550 TAVNQMDQD
+550 TLDQM
-559 TQKNAAMVEETTA
+559 TQHNAAMVEETNA
-572 ASHGLAREASSLN
+572 ATQNLAEAARTLASLAGRFDIGAN
-585 QLLGQFKLSAT
+585 GPAAT
-596 FEAPIR
+596 RR
-602 AATPAERPA
+602 AA
-611 ASPARALGRKLATAF
+611 
-626 SGNAAVKQDW
+626 
-636 VEF
+636 

>member
-1 MRISISTAVTA
+1 MRISISAAVTA
-12 TGLALIAGVLLTLL
+12 TGIALIAGVLVTLV
-26 TGAEALNR
+26 TGAGALNR

-69 NESTLHPDTLTVN
+69 NESTLHPDTLAVN

-97 AYWKTTRLPDVLK
+97 AYWKTTRLPDFLK

-119 KGDDFWREMQGV
+119 KGDDFWSEMQGV

-142 AIVASLSALRV
+142 AILASLSALRI

-161 VNELVEMGNLFGK
+161 VNELVEMGNVFGK

-187 QGASYGLGVFLIVL
+187 QGASYGLGVFLILL
-201 CLASTLFTRR
+201 CIASTLFTRR

-256 DAGLSKRRLESEAE
+256 DAGLSKRQLETEAE
-270 EARQLSDRER
+270 DARQLSDRER

-347 LETDH
+347 SETDH

-428 RIETSSGE
+428 RIETASGE

-477 EVRELAQRSASAAK
+477 EVRELAQRSAAAANE
-491 DIKGLISTSNTQVQE
+491 IKQLVARSGQEVTGGVDLVQSTGVVLAEIEAVVSRIDLNIDSIATAAREQSVGLS
-506 GVELVG
+506 
-512 ETGRALE
+512 
-519 TIVAEVQEINR
+519 EINTS
-530 HVMAIVEA
+530 V
-538 AQEQSSGLQQIN
+538 N
-550 TAVNQMDQD
+550 TLDQM
-559 TQKNAAMVEETTA
+559 TQHNAAMVEET
-572 ASHGLAREASSLN
+572 N
-585 QLLGQFKLSAT
+585 
-596 FEAPIR
+596 
-602 AATPAERPA
+602 AATQNLAEA
-611 ASPARALGRKLATAF
+611 AHTLATLAGRF
-626 SGNAAVKQDW
+626 HIGGNGQAAMRHAA
-636 VEF
+636 